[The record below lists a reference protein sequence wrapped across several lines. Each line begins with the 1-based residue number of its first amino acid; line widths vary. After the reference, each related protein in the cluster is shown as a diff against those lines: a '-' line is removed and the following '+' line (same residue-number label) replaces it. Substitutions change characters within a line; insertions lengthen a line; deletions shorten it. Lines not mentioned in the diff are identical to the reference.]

1 MTARKPDHSLSTAKK
16 RSATTQ
22 SSRRAGKPIEAAIAE
37 FLLDR
42 ESQNHSPKTLKW
54 HRTALAHLA
63 AFLEEHYQVTHLSM
77 LETVHLRAWM
87 VFLEKEPGAKGKP
100 RVARTCRWYAQSM
113 HAFCHWL
120 YDERYIEENPAAR
133 VKLPKLEKPLIRII
147 EFEEFEALLDACAP
161 PQETG
166 LIADRNTARNRA
178 ILWLLWDTGIR
189 LGELCDLRL
198 ENFDRRQGTII
209 VFGKG
214 RKERRVAL
222 GKNALRALLYYLDHW
237 RQAANELEEIG
248 IADENHLFLA
258 ETGQALTMHGVEMLF
273 KRLKKRA
280 NLTDRRIS
288 PHIFRHTFAVRYLM
302 LGGDIFSLQEILGHE
317 DISTVKNYMHLNDM
331 NIQTQKRK
339 FSPGDHLPKDMPGP
353 SRTRRKGFRPK
364 EKGHKDKEK

>member
-189 LGELCDLRL
+189 LGELCGLRL

-258 ETGQALTMHGVEMLF
+258 ETGQAPQETCQSYRSSHQPSHFPPYLRSAL
-273 KRLKKRA
+273 
-280 NLTDRRIS
+280 
-288 PHIFRHTFAVRYLM
+288 PHARWRHLQSTRDSRSRGYQYSEELHASERYEYTNAEA
-302 LGGDIFSLQEILGHE
+302 Q
-317 DISTVKNYMHLNDM
+317 V
-331 NIQTQKRK
+331 QPR
-339 FSPGDHLPKDMPGP
+339 
-353 SRTRRKGFRPK
+353 
-364 EKGHKDKEK
+364 